1 MGLRD
6 IIRGAVQPSGGID
19 VNAALQVLSKGGVLV
34 DVRTP
39 VEYEAGHAPGSVLV
53 DAKELSQDAFT
64 AVHGDNPLAEPDT
77 TFVLV
82 CDNGLR
88 SAGLVQA
95 VRDQGYPAEFL
106 QGGLVQWKADGQVLI
121 PGPMRRKF

>member
-6 IIRGAVQPSGGID
+6 IIRGAVQPSGGLD
-19 VNAALQVLSKGGVLV
+19 VASALQALSKGGVLV

-53 DAKELSQDAFT
+53 DARELARDAFT

-77 TFVLV
+77 TLVLV

-95 VRDQGYPAEFL
+95 VREQGIPCEFL

-121 PGPMRRKF
+121 PGPMRRRF

>member
-1 MGLRD
+1 M
-6 IIRGAVQPSGGID
+6 QPSGGLD
-19 VNAALQVLSKGGVLV
+19 VASALQALSKGAVLV
-34 DVRTP
+34 DVRTT

-53 DAKELSQDAFT
+53 DPRELTRDAFST
-64 AVHGDNPLAEPDT
+64 VHGDNPLAEPDT
-77 TFVLV
+77 LLVLV

-95 VRDQGYPAEFL
+95 VREQGVPCEFL

-121 PGPMRRKF
+121 PGPMRRRY